1 MKIIL
6 SKTNDKTKALELLG
20 KHLGMFKENVN
31 LTQDKP
37 FEVNINVKNEKEIK
51 FQDRFDWTEE
61 ETNRFLEKYHTKI
74 TEEAN
79 FMPGAKK
86 VLKMIKEEGHELIII
101 SARGY
106 INKKTIK
113 ITQQKFK
120 ENDLEIFSKYYWA
133 TPQKTEVCIKE
144 KIDIMIDDSYQNCKS
159 ISEAKIKTVY
169 LKDAPSYDLKENQYV
184 KVLYNWGEIY
194 RYINEVNQKE
204 KNF

>member
-1 MKIIL
+1 MKIGIDL
-6 SKTNDKTKALELLG
+6 DGVIFDSEKDFRIYSELYDMLEL
-20 KHLGMFKENVN
+20 KRNSK
-31 LTQDKP
+31 
-37 FEVNINVKNEKEIK
+37 KNEKEIK

-61 ETNRFLEKYHTKI
+61 ETNKFLEKYHTKI

-204 KNF
+204 KKF